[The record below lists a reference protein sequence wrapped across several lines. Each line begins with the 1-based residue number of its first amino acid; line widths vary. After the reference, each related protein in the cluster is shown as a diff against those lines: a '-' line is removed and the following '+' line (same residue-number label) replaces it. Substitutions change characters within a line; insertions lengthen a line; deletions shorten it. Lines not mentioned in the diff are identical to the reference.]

1 MSPHVKGSLHI
12 KGVESDLE
20 MEGARDLRNRVF
32 VGEQAVPPEL
42 EMDEFDLTAF
52 HAVALQDGTVVATG
66 RLIMDTPADA
76 RIGRMAVEQDLRRR
90 GIGAK
95 VLAFLEDQAR
105 SQGVT
110 RVTLHAQ
117 SYVKQFYADHGYQ
130 EEGGPFMEAG
140 ILHVQMFKTLC

>member
-20 MEGARDLRNRVF
+20 MEGIRDLRNRVF
-32 VGEQAVPPEL
+32 VGEQDVPPEL
-42 EMDEFDLTAF
+42 EIDELDRTAF
-52 HAVALQDGTVVATG
+52 HAVALRDGAVVGTG
-66 RLIMDTPADA
+66 RLIVDTPSDA
-76 RIGRMAVEQDLRRR
+76 RIGRMAVEQWLRRQ
-90 GIGAK
+90 GIGAQ

-117 SYVKQFYADHGYQ
+117 RYVKEFYADHGYR
-130 EEGGPFMEAG
+130 EEGDPFMEAG
-140 ILHVQMFKTLC
+140 ILHVQMFKPLG